1 MAARMAGAALV
12 LGGGG
17 ITGAAWEIGV
27 VAGLHAAGVDLAR
40 ADAVIGTSA
49 GAIVGAQILSGVPI
63 DELYSKQFRDPI
75 GEVATHVPI
84 STFARFLVWML
95 LPGEE
100 RQVRA
105 RIGRAALHA
114 RTMPE
119 SERRAVIRGRLPR
132 ASWPQRD
139 LRVTAIDAESGEF
152 VVFKRDSGVELL
164 DAVAASCAVP
174 LVYPPATIGERRF
187 IDGGMRSIA
196 NADLAA
202 GFEAIVALTPVG
214 IGLRRS
220 RTAEGQIKSLGK
232 GIRSIVVKADARSRK
247 AMGTQFLDPAL
258 RAASAR
264 AGWTQATSVARA
276 VAEVWESV
284 RA

>member
-1 MAARMAGAALV
+1 MAGAALV

-17 ITGAAWEIGV
+17 ITGAAWEIGML
-27 VAGLHAAGVDLAR
+27 AGLHAAGVDLSS

-63 DELYSKQFRDPI
+63 DELYSKQFRVPV

-84 STFARFLVWML
+84 STLVRFLIWTVI
-95 LPGEE
+95 PGDD

-105 RIGRAALHA
+105 RIGRAALRA

-119 SERRAVIRGRLPR
+119 SERKNVIRGRLPVTT
-132 ASWPQRD
+132 WPKRD
-139 LRVTAIDAESGEF
+139 LRITAIDAESGEF
-152 VVFKRDSGVELL
+152 VVFKSDSGVDLV

-174 LVYPPATIGERRF
+174 LVYPPATIGVRRF
-187 IDGGMRSIA
+187 IDGGMRSVA

-202 GFEAIVALTPVG
+202 GFDPIVALTPVSVA
-214 IGLRRS
+214 LRRS
-220 RTAEGQIKSLGK
+220 RTAEGQIESLGK
-232 GIRSIVVKADARSRK
+232 GIRSLVIKADAQARK
-247 AMGTQFLDPAL
+247 AMGTQFLDPAF
-258 RAASAR
+258 RASSAR
-264 AGWTQATSVARA
+264 AGWAQATSVARA
-276 VAEVWESV
+276 VAEVWNSV

>member
-1 MAARMAGAALV
+1 MARAALV

-17 ITGAAWEIGV
+17 ITGAAWEIGMI
-27 VAGLHAAGVDLAR
+27 AGLHAAGVDLTR

-84 STFARFLVWML
+84 STLGRFLIWTLM
-95 LPGEE
+95 PGDE

-105 RIGRAALHA
+105 RIGRAALRAH
-114 RTMPE
+114 TMPE
-119 SERRAVIRGRLPR
+119 SERKRVISSRLPVKL
-132 ASWPQRD
+132 WPNRD
-139 LRVTAIDAESGEF
+139 LLITAIDAESGEF
-152 VVFKRDSGVELL
+152 VVFKRDSGVDLV

-174 LVYPPATIGERRF
+174 LVYPPATVGARRF
-187 IDGGMRSIA
+187 IDGGMRSSA
-196 NADLAA
+196 NADLAK
-202 GFEAIVALTPVG
+202 GFDPIVALTPVG
-214 IGLRRS
+214 VALRRS
-220 RTAEGQIKSLGK
+220 RTAEGQIESLGK
-232 GIRSIVVKADARSRK
+232 GIRSLVVKADAHARK

-258 RAASAR
+258 RASSAR

-276 VAEVWESV
+276 VAEVWASA

>member
-1 MAARMAGAALV
+1 MAGAALV

-27 VAGLHAAGVDLAR
+27 LAGLHAAGVDLTR
-40 ADAVIGTSA
+40 ANAVIGTSA

-63 DELYSKQFRDPI
+63 DVLYSRQFRNPI

-84 STFARFLVWML
+84 STLARFLIWML
-95 LPGEE
+95 IPGDE

-105 RIGRAALHA
+105 SIGRAALRA

-119 SERRAVIRGRLPR
+119 SERIRAISGRLHVKT
-132 ASWPQRD
+132 WPQRD
-139 LRVTAIDAESGEF
+139 LRITAIDAESGEF
-152 VVFKRDSGVELL
+152 VVFKRDSGVDLV

-174 LVYPPATIGERRF
+174 LVYSPVTIGGRRY
-187 IDGGMRSIA
+187 IDGGMRSAA
-196 NADLAA
+196 NADLAV
-202 GFEAIVALTPVG
+202 GFDAIVALTPVSVP
-214 IGLRRS
+214 LRRS
-220 RTAEGQIKSLGK
+220 RSAEGQIDSLGK
-232 GIRSIVVKADARSRK
+232 GIRSLVVKPGEQARK
-247 AMGTQFLDPAL
+247 AMGMQFLDPAF
-258 RAASAR
+258 RAASAH

-276 VAEVWESV
+276 VAEVWASV

>member
-1 MAARMAGAALV
+1 MAGAALV

-17 ITGAAWEIGV
+17 ITGAAWEIGML
-27 VAGLHAAGVDLAR
+27 AGLHAAGVDLTS

-84 STFARFLVWML
+84 STLVRFLIWML
-95 LPGEE
+95 MPGDEL
-100 RQVRA
+100 QVRA
-105 RIGRAALHA
+105 RIGRAALRA

-119 SERRAVIRGRLPR
+119 SERIRAISGRLPVKT
-132 ASWPQRD
+132 WPQRD
-139 LRVTAIDAESGEF
+139 LRITAIDAERGEF
-152 VVFKRDSGVELL
+152 VVFRHDSGVDLVN
-164 DAVAASCAVP
+164 AVAASCAVP
-174 LVYPPATIGERRF
+174 LIYPPATIGDRRF
-187 IDGGMRSIA
+187 IDGGMRSVA

-202 GFEAIVALTPVG
+202 GFDPIVALTPVSVS
-214 IGLRRS
+214 LRRS
-220 RTAEGQIKSLGK
+220 RSAKGQIESLGK
-232 GIRSIVVKADARSRK
+232 GIQSLVVKADDQARK

-258 RAASAR
+258 RAPSAR

-276 VAEVWESV
+276 VAEVWTSV